1 MNQIIKQTLDYYSE
15 SEIQTLKNS
24 EHFLEISSLVKSLGY
39 SIDIS
44 IGEAPD
50 FKKEKYPKVLY
61 LSFSITD
68 QHGKIILVDSMDFE
82 HLTDATK
89 ILEIDRKKRVS
100 FSAWQDDEDFIES
113 LEWILIELRKMKNNT

>member
-1 MNQIIKQTLDYYSE
+1 MNQIIKQTLDYYCE

-24 EHFLEISSLVKSLGY
+24 EYFLEISSLVKSLGY

-50 FKKEKYPKVLY
+50 LKKEKYPKVLY

-89 ILEIDRKKRVS
+89 ILEIDRKKRMS

>member
-1 MNQIIKQTLDYYSE
+1 
-15 SEIQTLKNS
+15 
-24 EHFLEISSLVKSLGY
+24 
-39 SIDIS
+39 
-44 IGEAPD
+44 
-50 FKKEKYPKVLY
+50 
-61 LSFSITD
+61 
-68 QHGKIILVDSMDFE
+68 MDFE

>member
-44 IGEAPD
+44 IGEARD

>member
-1 MNQIIKQTLDYYSE
+1 MNQIIKQTLDYYFE

-50 FKKEKYPKVLY
+50 LKKENYPKVLY